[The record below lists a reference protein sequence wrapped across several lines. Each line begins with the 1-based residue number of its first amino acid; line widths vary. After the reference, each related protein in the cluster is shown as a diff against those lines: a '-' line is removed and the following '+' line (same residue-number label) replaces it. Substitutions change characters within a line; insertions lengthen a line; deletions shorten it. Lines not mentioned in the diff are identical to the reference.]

1 MAKST
6 EKESARNI
14 AQEIIA
20 TYQPKTVAEMQEA
33 LKEIFGPMFEAMLQ
47 GELGAHLGYESN
59 ERGEKPTANRRNGY
73 SRKTLKTTA
82 GEVEVQV
89 PRDREG
95 SFEPQ
100 LVAKRQRDVSAIE
113 DKVLSMYAKGLSQR
127 DISATIE
134 DIYGFEISHEAISSI
149 TDRVLTELEQWQSR
163 PLKRLYAF
171 LFVDCLYVTL
181 RREYETKKCA
191 VYTIL
196 GYDMDGK
203 KDILGLWLNETE
215 SKHHWMQIFDE
226 LKKRGVEDVL
236 YLSMDGVTGLEEGA
250 RAIFPQVMVQR
261 CMVHLVRNS
270 LKYVPSRD
278 YKAFTAQLKRI
289 YAAPSLAAAKS
300 EFERFQKEWAR
311 YPGAVDVWVRNWQ
324 HVEQLFDLGSAVRKI
339 MYTTNALES
348 VNSSL
353 RIVTRKGAFPNENA
367 LLKLLYLRVM
377 ELAKKWADRPIPNWA
392 LVRNQL
398 EIDDSVCQRI
408 RQSES

>member
-82 GEVEVQV
+82 GEVAVQV
-89 PRDREG
+89 PRDWEG

-377 ELAKKWADRPIPNWA
+377 ELAKKWADRPILNWA

-398 EIDDSVCQRI
+398 EIDDFVCQRI
-408 RQSES
+408 RQFEH